1 MDSARIGCKNT
12 APVTT
17 SSHIE
22 PTDAVLAALASVPT
36 DGPFVALNLNRY
48 RARAVY
54 PAGTPDADVSGREAY
69 LRYGMVALPAIL
81 STGGKI
87 LWAADAREIAI
98 GCDHD
103 RYDEVVAV
111 WYPSR
116 AAFLRL
122 ENYPGYRAALELH
135 RRAAIEQAS
144 LLFFAAGAEPKLTS
158 PFGI

>member
-1 MDSARIGCKNT
+1 MPEG
-12 APVTT
+12 APMTVPP
-17 SSHIE
+17 HVE
-22 PTDAVLAALASVPT
+22 PTEAVLAALASAPS

-48 RARAVY
+48 RAHAYY
-54 PAGTPDADVSGREAY
+54 PAGTRDADVSGREAY

-87 LWAADAREIAI
+87 LWAADAREVVI

-116 AAFLRL
+116 VAFLRL
-122 ENYPGYRAALELH
+122 EDYPGYREALELH
-135 RRAAIEQAS
+135 RRAAIEQA
-144 LLFFAAGAEPKLTS
+144 A
-158 PFGI
+158 

>member
-1 MDSARIGCKNT
+1 MT
-12 APVTT
+12 VPPHV
-17 SSHIE
+17 E
-22 PTDAVLAALASVPT
+22 PSDDTLAALASAPA

-48 RARAVY
+48 RKRAQY
-54 PAGTPDADVSGREAY
+54 PAGTPDADASGREAY

-87 LWAADAREIAI
+87 LWAADAREVVI

-122 ENYPGYRAALELH
+122 EEHPGYRAALELH
-135 RRAAIEQAS
+135 RRAAIERAA
-144 LLFFAAGAEPKLTS
+144 LLFFAAGPEPKLTS
-158 PFGI
+158 PFGG

>member
-1 MDSARIGCKNT
+1 MTVPA
-12 APVTT
+12 
-17 SSHIE
+17 HID
-22 PTDAVLAALASVPT
+22 PADATLAALASVPS
-36 DGPFVALNLNRY
+36 DGGLVALNLNRY
-48 RARAVY
+48 RARAHY

-87 LWAADAREIAI
+87 LWAADAREIVI
-98 GCDHD
+98 GCDHE

-122 ENYPGYRAALELH
+122 EEFPGYREALELH
-135 RRAAIEQAS
+135 RRAAIEQAA
-144 LLFFAAGAEPKLTS
+144 LLFFASGPDAKLGS
-158 PFGI
+158 PFDG